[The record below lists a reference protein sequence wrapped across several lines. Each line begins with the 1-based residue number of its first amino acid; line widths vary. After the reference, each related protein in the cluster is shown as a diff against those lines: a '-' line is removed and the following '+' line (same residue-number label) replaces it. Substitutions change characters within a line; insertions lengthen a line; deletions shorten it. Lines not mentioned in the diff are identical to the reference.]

1 MKNRILSFQAKVD
14 LPAGRQG
21 NLFLR
26 SLHALRLV
34 GMTMM
39 GLFLLLTS
47 SVSAQ
52 QVSLGLSPPLLEVL
66 IKPGRSIMV
75 AYNLENSGDPVH
87 INVKMASFE
96 PKDNLGNVRIKDQ
109 LEGPIRFNLDN
120 ADIELN
126 TPFFLKSLSSQQLLL
141 RIRIPEN
148 IENGDYYYTL
158 LAETVPAASIEGIGS
173 AQAKATIG
181 ANILITVTDSGVVE
195 VKPRIALFDVLSKI
209 KFNLFNKSIKIFDS
223 FDNVPIVL
231 IIENKG
237 KNLIKPQGEITLRGS
252 FGLTSKYDVISKNI
266 LSESQRLLE
275 ATPSADIGRIN
286 STPTSLNLSGFFT
299 GLYRLSADINFGE
312 NSPQIFASTSFFA
325 FPFKLLFGLIII
337 IVGIIYIIKRF
348 FSD

>member
-1 MKNRILSFQAKVD
+1 MTNKQINFKFQISNFK
-14 LPAGRQG
+14 
-21 NLFLR
+21 
-26 SLHALRLV
+26 
-34 GMTMM
+34 
-39 GLFLLLTS
+39 FLLILFAYLFICLFIYS
-47 SVSAQ
+47 GHVSAQ

-66 IKPGRSIMV
+66 IKPGKSIMV

-120 ADIELN
+120 SDIELN

-148 IENGDYYYTL
+148 IENGDYYYSL
-158 LAETVPAASIEGIGS
+158 LAETVPPASTEGIGS

-266 LSESQRLLE
+266 LSESQRLVE
-275 ATPSADIGRIN
+275 ATPSADMGQ
-286 STPTSLNLSGFFT
+286 SLILSGFFT

>member
-1 MKNRILSFQAKVD
+1 MQKLNSKFKSDFVIPSKEGIQAAWI
-14 LPAGRQG
+14 PAY
-21 NLFLR
+21 
-26 SLHALRLV
+26 A
-34 GMTMM
+34 GMTF
-39 GLFLLLTS
+39 LTFAFLLLIFTQK
-47 SVSAQ
+47 VSAQ
-52 QVSLGLSPPLLEVL
+52 QVSLGISPPLLEVL
-66 IKPGRSIMV
+66 IKPGKSIMV

-120 ADIELN
+120 SDIELN
-126 TPFFLKSLSSQQLLL
+126 MPFFLKSLSSQQLLL

-148 IENGDYYYTL
+148 IENGDYYYSL
-158 LAETVPAASIEGIGS
+158 LAETVPSASTEGIGS

-266 LSESQRLLE
+266 LSESQRLVE
-275 ATPSADIGRIN
+275 ATPSADMGQ
-286 STPTSLNLSGFFT
+286 SLILSGFFT